1 MLRRV
6 LLPVAS
12 ASAPS
17 SRRRGRRGAAQMP
30 RRSKYDARRAPAEA
44 DPLPPPPSSSWFG
57 GVWGWLT
64 GVKPV
69 ATPPLGEMKVFKGK
83 LLPFPPPPP
92 PPPKP
97 PSPPPPPPRKMPP
110 PPSPPSKPPP
120 LPPRP
125 PPPRKPSPPP
135 PPPTKSP
142 PPLPPRPPPPP
153 FPPPSRNSA
162 CPHVESSR
170 HSGATVVPQLAAP
183 ASWCGLSR
191 PLAALRARDEP
202 LGRSDP
208 TGRLRCRRG
217 GTA

>member
-1 MLRRV
+1 
-6 LLPVAS
+6 
-12 ASAPS
+12 
-17 SRRRGRRGAAQMP
+17 MP
-30 RRSKYDARRAPAEA
+30 RRKYDARREPAEA
-44 DPLPPPPSSSWFG
+44 DPPPPPPPSPSWFG

-64 GVKPV
+64 GVKPA
-69 ATPPLGEMKVFKGK
+69 ATPPLPGDMKVFKGK

-110 PPSPPSKPPP
+110 PPSPPSSPPP

-162 CPHVESSR
+162 RPHVESGR
-170 HSGATVVPQLAAP
+170 PHRATARCPGFLAAALQAP
-183 ASWCGLSR
+183 GRATRSGR
-191 PLAALRARDEP
+191 AAEP
-202 LGRSDP
+202 LWSHWEAAVPPARP
-208 TGRLRCRRG
+208 
-217 GTA
+217 AEV